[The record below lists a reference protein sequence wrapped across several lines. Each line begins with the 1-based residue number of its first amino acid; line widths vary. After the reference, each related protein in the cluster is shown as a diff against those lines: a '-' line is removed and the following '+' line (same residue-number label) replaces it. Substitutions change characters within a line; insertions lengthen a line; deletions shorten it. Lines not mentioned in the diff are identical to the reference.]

1 MDSMYEI
8 LMELPLFKGVSYA
21 RMSEVVGNT
30 RFHFLKYLPGEQIV
44 EAGEQCTHIKFIIS
58 GSARVSIVNSDGR
71 FKVSQT
77 LSKPDVIAPDF
88 LFGRAT
94 KYPCSAVAIEPTG
107 ILQISKQEYVKILHT
122 DSVFLFNFLNTL
134 SMNAQKA
141 IDGVLALTTGS
152 LEERIAF
159 WIVALT
165 QRGGTDITLSCRQRD
180 LYALFGVQ
188 RSSFIGNGAA
198 LFSLTRIHN
207 TLRMCNPGTH
217 LDNHRGIKFFGK
229 IKRLF
234 RKLTCF
240 RRIRRL

>member
-8 LMELPLFKGVSYA
+8 LMGLPLFNGVSYN
-21 RMSEVVGNT
+21 RISEVVGST
-30 RFHFLKYLPGEQIV
+30 KFHFLKYLAGEQIV
-44 EAGEQCTHIKFIIS
+44 QAGEPCTHIKFIIS
-58 GSARVSIVNSDGR
+58 GSARVTIENSDGR

-77 LSKPDVIAPDF
+77 LSKPDVISPYF

-94 KYPCSAVAIEPTG
+94 HYPCTATAIESTG
-107 ILQISKQEYVKILHT
+107 ILQISKQDYVKILNS
-122 DSVFLFNFLNTL
+122 DPIFLFNFLNLL

-165 QRGGTDITLSCRQRD
+165 QRGGKDIVLSCRQRD

-188 RSSFIGNGAA
+188 RTSFIG
-198 LFSLTRIHN
+198 T
-207 TLRMCNPGTH
+207 
-217 LDNHRGIKFFGK
+217 LDNMKSRGLIDYNQHE
-229 IKRLF
+229 I
-234 RKLTCF
+234 
-240 RRIRRL
+240 RINSRADMLALLSSPAED